1 MNIDDRIDQL
11 YEAAETLEQ
20 VIDLLDEALDG
31 TDEYN
36 AAKAYIIPHL
46 KSWHSNP
53 GFGNKGIIQYA
64 ETLEEEREYMDSLR

>member
-11 YEAAETLEQ
+11 YEAAEVLEQ
-20 VIDLLDEALDG
+20 VIELLDEALAG

-36 AAKAYIIPHL
+36 NAKAYIIPHL

-53 GFGNKGIIQYA
+53 GFGNKGIVQYA
-64 ETLEEEREYMDSLR
+64 EQLEDERDYMDTMR